1 MRAWLCPF
9 SRPPAS
15 ASSLLHFSRPD
26 HPIDA
31 VVVPSLI
38 VPAGVGG
45 GARRSCRTEQAGK
58 YGVVKLNPGEADRDD
73 DGRPAKTQS
82 DLRKDGKERRQE
94 PPAGE
99 EITGEGSPGLT
110 ITGG

>member
-1 MRAWLCPF
+1 M
-9 SRPPAS
+9 
-15 ASSLLHFSRPD
+15 
-26 HPIDA
+26 DA
-31 VVVPSLI
+31 FVVPSLI

-45 GARRSCRTEQAGK
+45 GARGSCRTEQAGK
-58 YGVVKLNPGEADRDD
+58 YGVVKLIPGERWRQMTSQDERKKPGEADRGD
-73 DGRPAKTQS
+73 DGGPAKTQS

-110 ITGG
+110 ITGGSGHA